1 MLFFFTLNII
11 GFLLY
16 NFPNIYSSKPPV
28 KQQLTLNKF
37 NLNCCKLN
45 LDISKIPSLNE
56 KCKNELLYLVNKRV
70 KVNLHIEQLI
80 QNTNIYHVGI
90 SFCSIFD
97 SIRYDLR
104 GYNGIFYYNFL
115 KNDLKEYNYLWG
127 YTDKSLCE
135 IKDYEMSLKYKYILG
150 FYDCRHY
157 VRNLTGWT
165 TNKPSPVWRLN
176 KLIKKIE
183 II

>member
-1 MLFFFTLNII
+1 MIFFFTLKTV

-16 NFPNIYSSKPPV
+16 NFPNIYSTKPQV

-37 NLNCCKLN
+37 NFNHWNLN
-45 LDISKIPSLNE
+45 LDISKIQPLKE

-80 QNTNIYHVGI
+80 QNTNIYHIGI
-90 SFCSIFD
+90 SFDSIFD
-97 SIRYDLR
+97 SIRYDVR
-104 GYNGIFYYNFL
+104 GYNNFFYYNFF
-115 KNDLKEYNYLWG
+115 KNNLKEYNYLWD
-127 YTDKSLCE
+127 YTDKSLHE
-135 IKDYEMSLKYKYILG
+135 IKDYEISLKYKYILG

-157 VRNLTGWT
+157 VRNLTDWS
-165 TNKPSPVWRLN
+165 TNNPTPVWKLN

-183 II
+183 ML